1 MKKVAILG
9 STGSIGTQALDVIEH
24 NREEFKASVLSC
36 AKKIWLLEEQ
46 IEKFAPE
53 AVVVAEENDA
63 LYHLHIYN
71 HDGHLPAVSDLS
83 GAAAGGVPA

>member
-9 STGSIGTQALDVIEH
+9 STGSIGTQALDVIER

-53 AVVVAEENDA
+53 AVVVAEEK
-63 LYHLHIYN
+63 
-71 HDGHLPAVSDLS
+71 
-83 GAAAGGVPA
+83 